1 MSLASVCV
9 YWAVGSDSV
18 GAAAYLQYSKART
31 HILIRNSAGNIKYE
45 SNWTITR
52 TLLIPNSDSYWIL
65 HLCCYQ
71 SPDQVYRASC
81 GLSIITTEVEMEEC
95 SNILRTFL
103 YHRSLGSNM
112 LLSGKI
118 RDSYNKTKS
127 LKSRDRLSLK
137 GANCQAHGP
146 GLDQP
151 GPWPV

>member
-1 MSLASVCV
+1 
-9 YWAVGSDSV
+9 
-18 GAAAYLQYSKART
+18 
-31 HILIRNSAGNIKYE
+31 
-45 SNWTITR
+45 
-52 TLLIPNSDSYWIL
+52 
-65 HLCCYQ
+65 
-71 SPDQVYRASC
+71 
-81 GLSIITTEVEMEEC
+81 MEEC

-146 GLDQP
+146 GLDLANLVTNSVKQSL
-151 GPWPV
+151 GFGFLDTSRGRN

>member
-1 MSLASVCV
+1 MLSFGERAFWKHLTYITVDSSGSSLRLCV
-9 YWAVGSDSV
+9 LGCLGSDSV

-112 LLSGKI
+112 LLSG
-118 RDSYNKTKS
+118 
-127 LKSRDRLSLK
+127 SRNA
-137 GANCQAHGP
+137 GWFN
-146 GLDQP
+146 
-151 GPWPV
+151 